1 MRRKNLFL
9 LFVFRL
15 MTMISIVTPVE
26 AVLTGHLKYDSWN
39 EAVILFCGA
48 ICWATGDHI
57 LSTENKE
64 RP

>member
-1 MRRKNLFL
+1 
-9 LFVFRL
+9 
-15 MTMISIVTPVE
+15 MISIVTPVE